1 MRRLGVKV
9 CFIPFFSLS
18 GVRLLICTSTGP
30 LGRLLVRG
38 QPGWEIVTE
47 LQPKANEPI
56 IDKPMRSAFAHTDF
70 ALLLQVR
77 GIRNLILAGV
87 VTDVCVFG
95 TMKDACDKGLDCLLV
110 RDACAAASH
119 DVHDAVVKSVEM
131 EGGIAGATASTREV
145 NELLKGWKSK
155 AEEKMG
161 IDMAKEIMRMAS

>member
-1 MRRLGVKV
+1 MRVRRLGVKV
-9 CFIPFFSLS
+9 CFIPFVFLYEGSLQ
-18 GVRLLICTSTGP
+18 RLLICTSTGP

-38 QPGWEIVTE
+38 QPGWEIVPE

-110 RDACAAASH
+110 RDACAAASP
-119 DVHDAVVKSVEM
+119 DVHDVVMKSVEM
-131 EGGIAGATASTREV
+131 EGGIPSITTC
-145 NELLKGWKSK
+145 L
-155 AEEKMG
+155 
-161 IDMAKEIMRMAS
+161 